1 MTVVA
6 AGPELRPCGFAVFAP
21 IRCAGSAAA
30 ARPKVRAAAIALAA
44 LTRSS
49 RSSFAKLLGLGWIDF
64 GDKIGRS
71 DAKRRGQMKQGDDR
85 WITPATLQIADI
97 LLGKA

>member
-1 MTVVA
+1 MTIIA

-21 IRCAGSAAA
+21 IRCVRSAAA
-30 ARPKVRAAAIALAA
+30 ARPKVRAAAVALAT

-49 RSSFAKLLGLGWIDF
+49 RPSLAKLLGFEWIDF

-71 DAKRRGQMKQGDDR
+71 DAKRRSQMKQGDNR

-97 LLGKA
+97 LLCKA